1 MLRAVEF
8 LLWSQLITADALP
21 HRVWRVVQGSGMGLP
36 HSGELADI
44 LLLLKEV
51 QTVLDP
57 SFCQQIRAYCRY
69 KDDLIIAVDDVGNA
83 NVATMWWH
91 FKHGC
96 LPYVVKPDEVNR
108 DGFTM
113 LDVTFF
119 KGDTWNRSKQLDYKP
134 FIKPSSLGMVLN
146 STSNHVP
153 TIHEQWPLA
162 EIKRYQ
168 RLSSTRGHFE
178 VARDLFVQRMKKF
191 DAQDHVIAS
200 IHNTFPRDRKQ
211 VDQATSLRHWHR
223 ILQKMESNKNCV
235 WLPFPFHTAWFA
247 RGVASCIRK
256 YCTSPLAESLLKPL
270 GVTIQCRVAWKL
282 TSRPISLEIAT
293 ASKYKPKRD

>member
-113 LDVTFF
+113 LDVAFF

-223 ILQKMESNKNCV
+223 ILQKMESKETV
-235 WLPFPFHTAWFA
+235 F
-247 RGVASCIRK
+247 G
-256 YCTSPLAESLLKPL
+256 
-270 GVTIQCRVAWKL
+270 CRSHFTLHGLQGALQVV
-282 TSRPISLEIAT
+282 S
-293 ASKYKPKRD
+293 